1 MVRPRKNRTVSVSPD
16 VSYFKPRG
24 IPLWNLQEVR
34 LTIDELEAIRLSDSL
49 GLSQEAAGQR
59 MEVSRATF
67 GRIIQN
73 ARKLVADALVNGK
86 AIRIE
91 GGTYRLSGGGR
102 NFVCK
107 SCHHK
112 WAPTQSVESGSD
124 CPKCNRE
131 HVPISEDQEN
141 ENG

>member
-1 MVRPRKNRTVSVSPD
+1 MVRPRKNRTVSISPD

-24 IPLWNLQEVR
+24 IPLRNLQEVR

-49 GLSQEAAGQR
+49 GLSQEDAGRQ

-91 GGTYRLSGGGR
+91 GGTYRLSVGR
-102 NFVCK
+102 HFICK
-107 SCHHK
+107 SCHHQ
-112 WAPTQSVESGSD
+112 WAPKQSIEEGDD

-131 HVPISEDQEN
+131 HVPISEDQES

>member
-1 MVRPRKNRTVSVSPD
+1 MVRPRKNRTVSFSPD

-24 IPLWNLQEVR
+24 IPLRELEEVC
-34 LTIDELEAIRLSDSL
+34 LTVDELEAIRLSDGL
-49 GLSQEAAGQR
+49 GLSQEEAGGR

-91 GGTYRLSGGGR
+91 GGTYRFSGR
-102 NFVCK
+102 SFVCRNRRHQ
-107 SCHHK
+107 S
-112 WAPTQSVESGSD
+112 APKHSFEDVEGRSEYL
-124 CPKCNRE
+124 KE
-131 HVPISEDQEN
+131 HEHSSEDQEKK
-141 ENG
+141 NG